1 MKKRFLALLLV
12 LVMMVSLL
20 PAGMALSAYA
30 DSEDEIANK
39 ITTKKLVG
47 PEKASDEEEDAEL
60 QEAEDEEEA
69 QASDEDEAEAELEKD
84 DAEAKAKE
92 KKKTPQEYNFDP
104 ALAGAW
110 ECYYDS
116 YPQKSGEA
124 VAFFLEM
131 GNLRGFMYNGAMN
144 SYRINYPNFIA
155 KSGEAIILSAEKGK
169 LDYFDKLCEFTEEY
183 KELFTDEYSIEAID
197 GLDKCSNVEISYEL
211 FDITKK
217 GDGDFKPDKDKKKYY
232 DASKEDGLLIK
243 IEADV
248 KVNPTTVNHQV
259 YEFKFYKDYDRS
271 WKMNNWCMLGEWE
284 DSAGN
289 SWSAAPYLEKEGTTY
304 EDERCIYTLLDSDG
318 VEHITENFYWTKEE
332 DGKFDPNGYLQF
344 YFPTFSGP
352 QYKIESINY
361 NEIKLVSE
369 SGSLTLTRTAE
380 PFATAGESIPEA

>member
-1 MKKRFLALLLV
+1 MKKRFLAFLLV

-30 DSEDEIANK
+30 DSEDEIVNK
-39 ITTKKLVG
+39 ISTKKLVG
-47 PEKASDEEEDAEL
+47 PAEESEEEGEP
-60 QEAEDEEEA
+60 QKAEDEEDEA
-69 QASDEDEAEAELEKD
+69 KAEAEEKLEKK
-84 DAEAKAKE
+84 AELPA
-92 KKKTPQEYNFDP
+92 KKKAPQEYNFDQS
-104 ALAGAW
+104 LVGAW

-131 GNLRGFMYNGAMN
+131 KNLYGFMYNGAMN
-144 SYRINYPNFIA
+144 SYRINYPNLIA
-155 KSGEAIILSAEKGK
+155 KSGEALIVSTKEGK
-169 LDYFDKLCEFTEEY
+169 LDYFDKLCEFTEAY
-183 KELFTDEYSIEAID
+183 KELFTDDYSIEAID
-197 GLDKCSNVEISYEL
+197 ELDKCSNVEISYEL

-232 DASKEDGLLIK
+232 EASKEDGLLIK

-289 SWSAAPYLEKEGTTY
+289 SWSVAPYLEKEGTTY
-304 EDERCIYTLLDSDG
+304 EDERCIYKLLDSDG
-318 VEHITENFYWTKEE
+318 VEHVTESFYWSVEE
-332 DGKFDPNGYLQF
+332 DERFDPKGYLQF

-361 NEIKLVSE
+361 NEIKLASE
-369 SGSLTLTRTAE
+369 SGSLTLTRTGE
-380 PFATAGESIPEA
+380 PFATIGESIPEA